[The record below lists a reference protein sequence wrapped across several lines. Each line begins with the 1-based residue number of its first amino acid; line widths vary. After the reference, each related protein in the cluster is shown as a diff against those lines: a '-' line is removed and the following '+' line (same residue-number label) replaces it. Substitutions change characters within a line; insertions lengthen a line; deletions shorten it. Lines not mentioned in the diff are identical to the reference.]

1 MSKPKSN
8 LKKLQEIKSL
18 LHGVIKN
25 KKAARENHSA
35 LRDVACVITLTDEL
49 MEDKEFYKKYKKLID
64 TIEEN
69 IQYSQG
75 MNEAIQDHLDRS
87 SPFPF
92 AEVDKMVEE
101 TNDYL
106 STAKTAVN
114 TVISKVNAAA
124 RAK

>member
-18 LHGVIKN
+18 LHDVIKN

-35 LRDVACVITLTDEL
+35 IRDMARVITLTDEL
-49 MEDKEFYKKYKKLID
+49 MEDKEFYGKYKKLID

-69 IQYSQG
+69 IQYGQG
-75 MNEAIQDHLDRS
+75 MNEAIQGYLDRG

-92 AEVDKMVEE
+92 AEVEDMVEE
-101 TNDYL
+101 TNNYL
-106 STAKTAVN
+106 STAQTAVN
-114 TVISKVNAAA
+114 TVISKVKEAA